1 MKILIVDDS
10 DTSRLLLESILRHAG
25 HANIALAASARE
37 AFDYLEVDNTG
48 AGDCDVDVI
57 LMDLMMPDMDG
68 IEATRHIKAVGR
80 LRDIPVVMVTVN
92 ADHESLER
100 AFQAGA
106 IDYITKPVNRIE
118 LRARVHSVLKLKEE
132 IDQRKIREK
141 ELMDLAGRLAE
152 ANKRL
157 KEMAIRDELTGLH
170 NRRHFMEQAK
180 GEFQRHRRY
189 RNPLSMLMMDA
200 DHFKTINDTYGHSVG
215 DLALAALADIGRRQ
229 LREVDIFARIGGEEF
244 AILLPETDIQEAAVV
259 AERIRSAV
267 EQSCL
272 RVEKPDHD
280 IEASQGLR
288 FTISIGAAQT
298 NDTIPDIDTLLKLA
312 DRALYAA
319 KEGGRNR
326 VEVCDTESA

>member
-25 HANIALAASARE
+25 HADIVLAASARE
-37 AFDYLEVDNTG
+37 AFDYLEVDHTG
-48 AGDCDVDVI
+48 AGDSPVDAI
-57 LMDLMMPDMDG
+57 LMDHMMPDMDG

-80 LRDIPVVMVTVN
+80 LRDIPIVMVTVN
-92 ADHESLER
+92 ADHQNLEQ

-106 IDYITKPVNRIE
+106 IDYITKPVNRVE

-132 IDQRKIREK
+132 IDQRKIRER

-170 NRRHFMEQAK
+170 NRRHFMEQANA
-180 GEFQRHRRY
+180 EFQRHRRY
-189 RNPLSMLMMDA
+189 KNPLSLLMMDA
-200 DHFKTINDTYGHSVG
+200 DHFKNINDTYGHSVG
-215 DLALAALADIGRRQ
+215 DMALASLADIGRNQ

-244 AILLPETDIQEAAVV
+244 AILLPETDIQEAGVV
-259 AERIRSAV
+259 AERIRNAV
-267 EQSCL
+267 EHSCL
-272 RVEKPDHD
+272 RIEKPDHTLQD
-280 IEASQGLR
+280 GQGLR
-288 FTISIGAAQT
+288 FTVSIGLAQT
-298 NDTIPDIDTLLKLA
+298 EDTMQDVDTLLKLA

-319 KEGGRNR
+319 KSSGRNR
-326 VEVCDTESA
+326 VECCKVKAS